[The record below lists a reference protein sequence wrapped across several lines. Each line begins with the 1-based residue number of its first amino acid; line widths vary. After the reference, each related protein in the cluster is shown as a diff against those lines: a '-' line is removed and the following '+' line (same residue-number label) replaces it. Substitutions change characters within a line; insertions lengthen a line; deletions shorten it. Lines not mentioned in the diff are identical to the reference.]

1 MPAAATAIV
10 GLLAASVSLAARPNV
25 QGVPPTETLQ
35 SGIPVARIFATG
47 PGLEWW
53 RSNAW
58 ARLADGT
65 LIRTGDRLR
74 TGAAAAAIQF
84 PWTTLV
90 VSPSSTLSV
99 APSIVLTANLAEGR
113 VEQRAMGE
121 DIIKLRTPEAVVRG
135 SGHVIVRRVNG
146 KTFVSA
152 LEGTFDVATGPG
164 TLRLDGGNGTVVLSG
179 VRPSPP
185 APLSAMGKEMH
196 PGTDPVYFRRNETVR
211 LHWEGAGAQHRVQI
225 VAFDSDQVVHDA
237 DVRGHDYS
245 LALPLGLYRW
255 RVSSVPPDG
264 PDGRPSP
271 DGLICVVED

>member
-1 MPAAATAIV
+1 MPAAGAAIV
-10 GLLAASVSLAARPNV
+10 GLLAVSLAGRPNV
-25 QGVPPTETLQ
+25 QGVPPTEKLQ
-35 SGIPVARIFATG
+35 SGIPVARIFSTG
-47 PGLEWW
+47 PGLESW
-53 RSNAW
+53 RSNRW
-58 ARLADGT
+58 TMLADGT

-84 PWTTLV
+84 PWTTLI
-90 VSPSSTLSV
+90 VSPATMLSV
-99 APSIVLTANLAEGR
+99 APSIVLTANLTDGR
-113 VEQRAMGE
+113 IEQRAMGD

-135 SGHVIVRRVNG
+135 SGHVIVRRVDG

-164 TLRLDGGNGTVVLSG
+164 TLRLAGGNGTVVLAG

-185 APLSAMGKEMH
+185 TPLSAMGKEMY
-196 PGTDPVYFRRNETVR
+196 PGSDPVYFRRNEAVR
-211 LHWEGAGAQHRVQI
+211 LRWEAAGAQHRVQV

-237 DVRGHDYS
+237 DVHGQEYS